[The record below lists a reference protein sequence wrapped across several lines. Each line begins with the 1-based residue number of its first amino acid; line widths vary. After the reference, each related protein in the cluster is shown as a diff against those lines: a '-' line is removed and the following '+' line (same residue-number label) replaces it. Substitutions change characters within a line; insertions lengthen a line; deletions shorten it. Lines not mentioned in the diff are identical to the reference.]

1 MADNKEPHEIEKIIA
16 ERNIVAANKASA
28 AADEKRETNELAA
41 KVKQALVGA
50 QETLREE
57 IKKANDAIK
66 RGGRT
71 EEFRFQPTS
80 QPSSGTLLTANLTL
94 ADGAGPL
101 RDYLVTV
108 ATTDGKISVRGQGV
122 TIQQS
127 LTNILQVKREDWS
140 RFLSGMYASNMR

>member
-1 MADNKEPHEIEKIIA
+1 MTDTEERHEIEKIIA

-57 IKKANDAIK
+57 IKKANEAIK

-71 EEFRFQPTS
+71 EEFRFQPTP
-80 QPSSGTLLTANLTL
+80 QPSTGTLLTANLTL
-94 ADGAGPL
+94 ADGTGSL

-127 LTNILQVKREDWS
+127 LTNILHVKREDWS

>member
-1 MADNKEPHEIEKIIA
+1 MFPSMKVARFATDVSDTHGLTREYVSSTIGPQIQLVGMRRRSMADNKEPHEIEKIIA

-57 IKKANDAIK
+57 IKKANEAIK

-80 QPSSGTLLTANLTL
+80 QPSSGTLLTAN
-94 ADGAGPL
+94 
-101 RDYLVTV
+101 
-108 ATTDGKISVRGQGV
+108 
-122 TIQQS
+122 
-127 LTNILQVKREDWS
+127 
-140 RFLSGMYASNMR
+140 